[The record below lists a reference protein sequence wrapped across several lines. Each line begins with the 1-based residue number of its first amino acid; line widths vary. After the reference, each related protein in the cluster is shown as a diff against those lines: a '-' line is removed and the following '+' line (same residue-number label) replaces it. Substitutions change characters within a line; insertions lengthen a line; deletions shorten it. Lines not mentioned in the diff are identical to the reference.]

1 RITPAGIPQFGA
13 LSRVYLTLLPPTAGI
28 FIPSTQTTLRDYFR
42 SLGGLRVGVDPI
54 SPAAEGCAD
63 AKDYVLRAA
72 LNSAQCFSVPATF
85 PSSCQWLDSQNAIET
100 GLAPSSLLRQ
110 DLLLT
115 SPILYFNGLKV
126 GP

>member
-1 RITPAGIPQFGA
+1 MPQFGA
-13 LSRVYLTLLPPTAGI
+13 LSRVYLTLLPPAAGI
-28 FIPSTQTTLRDYFR
+28 FIPSSQTALRDYFR
-42 SLGGLRVGVDPI
+42 SLGGLRIDPI
-54 SPAAEGCAD
+54 SPAIEARSD
-63 AKDYVLRAA
+63 AKDYVLRVA

-110 DLLLT
+110 DLLVT